1 MESMSLSEIARA
13 VGGNFSGRDGMA
25 EGVSIDSRTI
35 KPGELF
41 VAIKGPRF
49 NGQEFITQAI
59 GSGASGILASGNI
72 KGNGEKNPG
81 LIKVPDTLR
90 ALKELAY
97 FYRKKFHPK
106 MIGIT
111 GTNGKTSVKE
121 MTAAILSARYNVLKN
136 QGNLNNQ
143 YGTPLS
149 LFRLTGDCQVGVMEL
164 GMSALG
170 EIADLCRLVEPE
182 IGIITNVGEGH
193 TLYLKDLPT
202 VGRAKGELLEALP
215 KGGLAV
221 VNGDDANVMSQTAR
235 TRAKIIKFGLSDD
248 CQYRAQQINY
258 RPDGTTFIV
267 NGQRVIIRQLGR
279 HNVYNA
285 LAALA
290 AGEALG
296 VDITGAAEKL
306 AGLEPTPMR
315 LEIIQAGEFTIINDA
330 YNANPQSMRAAIK
343 VLGSLDGSRRKV
355 AILGDMLEL
364 GEIEKLR
371 HHDIG
376 AFAAQQA
383 DLVVAVGPLAADIHR
398 GAQEV
403 KENSIHFPDNA
414 SLIADLGKILRPG
427 DLVLAKASRGMRFE
441 EIVNA
446 IKGLS

>member
-13 VGGNFSGRDGMA
+13 VGGNFSGRDA
-25 EGVSIDSRTI
+25 LVEGVSIDSRSI

-41 VAIKGPRF
+41 VAIKGPNF
-49 NGQEFITQAI
+49 DGHGFAGQAI
-59 GSGASGILASGNI
+59 GSGAAGVMASGNI
-72 KGNGEKNPG
+72 DRKGEKDPG

-97 FYRKKFHPK
+97 FYRKKYQPK

-121 MTAAILSARYNVLKN
+121 MTAGILSARYKVLKN

-143 YGTPLS
+143 YGIPLS
-149 LFRLTGDCQVGVMEL
+149 LFRLTGEHQIGVMEL

-182 IGIITNVGEGH
+182 VGIITNVGEGH
-193 TLYLKDLPT
+193 TLFLNDLPT

-215 KGGLAV
+215 KDGLAV
-221 VNGDDANVMSQTAR
+221 VNGDDTNVMLQTAR
-235 TRAKIIKFGLSDD
+235 TRAKIIKFGMGDA
-248 CQYRAQQINY
+248 CHYRAEQINY
-258 RPDGTTFIV
+258 RPEGTSFIV
-267 NGQRVIIRQLGR
+267 KGHTVSLRQPGL

-285 LAALA
+285 MAALA
-290 AGEALG
+290 VGEALG
-296 VDITGAAEKL
+296 VDIKSAAEKL

-315 LEIIQAGEFTIINDA
+315 LEIIPTGKFTIINDA
-330 YNANPQSMRAAIK
+330 YNANPQSMRAALK
-343 VLGSLDGSRRKV
+343 VLGSMDASRRKV
-355 AILGDMLEL
+355 AILGEMLEL

-376 AFAAQQA
+376 VFAAEQA
-383 DLVVAVGPLAADIHR
+383 DLVVAVGPLGEHIHL
-398 GAQEV
+398 GASGV
-403 KENSIHFPDNA
+403 KKNSRHYQDNA
-414 SLIADLGKILRPG
+414 ALIAQLGNILEKG
-427 DLVLAKASRGMRFE
+427 DLVLVKASRGRHFE

>member
-13 VGGNFSGRDGMA
+13 VGGNLSGPNGLA
-25 EGVSIDSRTI
+25 QGVSIDSRTI

-41 VAIKGPRF
+41 VAIKGPNF
-49 NGQEFITQAI
+49 DGQEFITQAI
-59 GSGASGILASGNI
+59 GSGASGIIASGNI
-72 KGNGEKNPG
+72 DLKGEKNPG
-81 LIKVPDTLR
+81 LIKVSDTLG

-97 FYRKKFHPK
+97 FYRKKYHPK

-143 YGTPLS
+143 YGIPLS
-149 LFRLTGDCQVGVMEL
+149 LFRLSGEHQIGVMEL

-193 TLYLKDLPT
+193 TLFLKDLPT

-221 VNGDDANVMSQTAR
+221 VNGDDANVMLQTAR
-235 TRAKIIKFGLSDD
+235 TRAKIIKFGLGDD
-248 CQYRAQQINY
+248 CHYRAQQINY
-258 RPDGTTFIV
+258 RPDGTSFIV
-267 NGQRVIIRQLGR
+267 NGQRVIIRQPGL
-279 HNVYNA
+279 HNVYNC
-285 LAALA
+285 LAAIA

-296 VDITGAAEKL
+296 VDIKSAAEKL
-306 AGLEPTPMR
+306 AGLKPTPMR
-315 LEIIQAGEFTIINDA
+315 LEIIQAGKFTIINDA
-330 YNANPQSMRAAIK
+330 YNANPPSMRAAIK
-343 VLGSLDGSRRKV
+343 VLGSMDASRRKV
-355 AILGDMLEL
+355 AILGEMLEL

-376 AFAAQQA
+376 VFAAEHA
-383 DLVVAVGPLAADIHR
+383 DLVVAVGRLGDHIHQ
-398 GAQEV
+398 GASSV
-403 KENSIHFPDNA
+403 KKNSRHYQDNA
-414 SLIADLGKILRPG
+414 ALIAELGTILKKG
-427 DLVLAKASRGMRFE
+427 DLILVKASRGGHFE

>member
-1 MESMSLSEIARA
+1 MEGMHLSEIARA
-13 VGGNFSGRDGMA
+13 VGGNLSGPDGLA
-25 EGVSIDSRTI
+25 QGVSIDSRTI

-41 VAIKGPRF
+41 VAIKGPNF
-49 NGQEFITQAI
+49 DGQGFAAQAVR
-59 GSGASGILASGNI
+59 SGASGVMASGNI
-72 KGNGEKNPG
+72 DWKGEKESG
-81 LIKVPDTLR
+81 LIKVSDTLR

-97 FYRKKFHPK
+97 FYRKKYHPK

-121 MTAAILSARYNVLKN
+121 MTAAILSARYQVLKN

-143 YGTPLS
+143 YGIPLS
-149 LFRLTGDCQVGVMEL
+149 LFKLTGEHQIGVMEL

-182 IGIITNVGEGH
+182 VGIITNVDEGH

-221 VNGDDANVMSQTAR
+221 VNGDDANLMSQTAR
-235 TRAKIIKFGLSDD
+235 TRAKIIKFGLGDD
-248 CQYRAQQINY
+248 CHYRAEQITC
-258 RPDGTTFIV
+258 RPEGTCFIV
-267 NGQRVIIRQLGR
+267 NGQQVIIRQPGL

-296 VDITGAAEKL
+296 VDIKIAAERL
-306 AGLEPTPMR
+306 AGQEPTPMR
-315 LEIIQAGEFTIINDA
+315 LEIIPTGKFTIINDA
-330 YNANPQSMRAAIK
+330 YNANPPSMRAALK
-343 VLGSLDGSRRKV
+343 VLGSMDASRRKV
-355 AILGDMLEL
+355 AILGEMLEL

-376 AFAAQQA
+376 AFAAEHA
-383 DLVVAVGPLAADIHR
+383 DLVLAVGPLGKHIHL
-398 GAQEV
+398 GASGL
-403 KENSIHFPDNA
+403 KDNSRHYQDKA
-414 SLIADLGKILRPG
+414 GLIAQLGNILEKG
-427 DLVLAKASRGMRFE
+427 DVILVKASRGWHFE